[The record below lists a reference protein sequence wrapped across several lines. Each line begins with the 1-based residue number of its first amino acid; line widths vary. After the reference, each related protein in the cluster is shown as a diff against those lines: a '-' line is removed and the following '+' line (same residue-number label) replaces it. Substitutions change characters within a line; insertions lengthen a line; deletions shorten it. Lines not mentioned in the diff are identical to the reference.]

1 MYDQWDKLYSA
12 VNEIKRTVP
21 LNRNR
26 PESCL
31 SNGQDRCQPAL
42 NTTPPEEQA
51 DTSFIRTGYCSKS
64 PGDAIPQAECSNRNP
79 SGRKNSQSIDSSTF
93 HSEISIVEHM
103 ACQDMLLA
111 DRSSAQLPTEGHS
124 MGCKEPLAES
134 VSDNYFLEFLFA
146 NSWEGGEEFPPYEPL
161 LPLEQQFY

>member
-12 VNEIKRTVP
+12 VNEIKRTIP
-21 LNRNR
+21 LSRNR

-31 SNGQDRCQPAL
+31 SKDQDRCQTAL

-51 DTSFIRTGYCSKS
+51 DTSFIRTGYCSK
-64 PGDAIPQAECSNRNP
+64 PCGDAIPRAECSNRHP
-79 SGRKNSQSIDSSTF
+79 SGRENSQGIDSSTY
-93 HSEISIVEHM
+93 HSETNMVEQM
-103 ACQDMLLA
+103 ACQDRLLA
-111 DRSSAQLPTEGHS
+111 DGSTAQLPTEEYS
-124 MGCKEPLAES
+124 MGCKEPIAES
-134 VSDNYFLEFLFA
+134 VSDNYLLEFLFA